1 MLIRKR
7 EVFMI
12 GLIFLIIGFM
22 LGMLIGVYKTLNQCI
37 EIGIKI
43 LKLNKIEINVNKE
56 IILEA
61 ITSHKGALESWL
73 NITE

>member
-22 LGMLIGVYKTLNQCI
+22 LGAMILVYATIDKCV

-43 LKLNKIEINVNKE
+43 LKLNKIEVNVNKD
-56 IILEA
+56 IIIGA
-61 ITSHKGALESWL
+61 ITSHKGALGTWL